1 MACRYPVGFA
11 AGRPLNFDV
20 GRHNRVRF
28 SAAVPKMQI
37 TALFALYTL
46 ASLAH
51 FSHNAEYI
59 AVYPGLPAWM
69 TRESVYLA
77 WLAVAS
83 VGLLG
88 FAAQRRG
95 WQRIAAVLLLIYGM
109 LGVDGLLHY
118 TLALCSE
125 HTLVTNITIWAEVLL
140 GVVLACAAAI
150 RLNRLARSNGAAV
163 A

>member
-1 MACRYPVGFA
+1 MPV
-11 AGRPLNFDV
+11 
-20 GRHNRVRF
+20 
-28 SAAVPKMQI
+28 
-37 TALFALYTL
+37 LFALYTL

-59 AVYPGLPAWM
+59 AFYPGLPVWM

-83 VGLLG
+83 VGLLAI
-88 FAAQRRG
+88 AASWRG
-95 WQRIAAVLLLIYGM
+95 WKRAAALLLFVYGL
-109 LGVDGLLHY
+109 LGTDGLLHY

-125 HTLVTNITIWAEVLL
+125 HTLTTNITIWAEVSL
-140 GVVLACAAAI
+140 GVALACAAAI
-150 RLNRLARSNGAAV
+150 KFKRLVMPNAATE

>member
-1 MACRYPVGFA
+1 M
-11 AGRPLNFDV
+11 
-20 GRHNRVRF
+20 
-28 SAAVPKMQI
+28 

-51 FSHNAEYI
+51 FSHNAEFI
-59 AVYPGLPAWM
+59 AFYPGLPAWM

-83 VGLLG
+83 VGLLAV
-88 FAAQRRG
+88 AANWCG
-95 WQRIAAVLLLIYGM
+95 WKRIAAVLLVIYGM

-125 HTLVTNITIWAEVLL
+125 HTLATNITIWAEVLL
-140 GVVLACAAAI
+140 GVVLACAAAF
-150 RLNRLARSNGAAV
+150 RLKRLAVSNVAAE

>member
-1 MACRYPVGFA
+1 M
-11 AGRPLNFDV
+11 
-20 GRHNRVRF
+20 
-28 SAAVPKMQI
+28 

-59 AVYPGLPAWM
+59 AFYPGLPAWM

-83 VGLLG
+83 VGLLAV
-88 FAAQRRG
+88 AATWRG
-95 WQRIAAVLLLIYGM
+95 WKRIAAVLLFIYGM

-125 HTLVTNITIWAEVLL
+125 HTLATNITIWAEVLL

-150 RLNRLARSNGAAV
+150 RLKRLALSNVAAE

>member
-1 MACRYPVGFA
+1 M
-11 AGRPLNFDV
+11 
-20 GRHNRVRF
+20 
-28 SAAVPKMQI
+28 K
-37 TALFALYTL
+37 ALFALYTL

-59 AVYPGLPAWM
+59 AFYPGLPAWM

-88 FAAQRRG
+88 FAAQ

-109 LGVDGLLHY
+109 LGIDGLLHY

-150 RLNRLARSNGAAV
+150 RLNRLARSNGAAE